1 MRRFTPTDLKLEV
14 KAANQVLAESGS
26 NIFYKEGYHYEWQK
40 VDLYFIEEDGSKTCQ
55 CNLESGTSR
64 ECDARMN
71 LDLHT
76 TKGKMHY
83 PTKPTRKM
91 AKGVLSMH
99 IDFSKDVHCL
109 KQSDCEMLRT
119 WAKITK
125 YAKPANASR
134 GFGFFIHLQKRVS
147 I

>member
-1 MRRFTPTDLKLEV
+1 MKRITPKILKLDIDLSNET
-14 KAANQVLAESGS
+14 LAHSGS
-26 NIFYKEGYHYEWQK
+26 NIFYKAGNHYEWQT

-55 CNLESGTSR
+55 CNLECGTSR
-64 ECDARMN
+64 ECCARLDIDAHN
-71 LDLHT
+71 TH
-76 TKGKMHY
+76 GKIQY
-83 PTKPTRKM
+83 PTKPTRAM

-99 IDFSKDVHCL
+99 IDFNKDPNQL
-109 KQSDCEMLRT
+109 EQSELELLYT